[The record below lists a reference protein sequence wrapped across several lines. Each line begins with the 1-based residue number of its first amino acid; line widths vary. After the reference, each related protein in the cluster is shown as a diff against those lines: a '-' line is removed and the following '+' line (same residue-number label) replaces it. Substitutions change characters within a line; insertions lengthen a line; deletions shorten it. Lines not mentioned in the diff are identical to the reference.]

1 MSTRTSTNPPGADQ
15 IRDAVREHY
24 ATAARTVTG
33 TAAGTAAGSASCC
46 GPASAC
52 GSTTEALDAFGQ
64 SQYDDSDRQH
74 LPEDALAASLGCG
87 NPTLLADLE
96 PGDVVLDLGSGGGID
111 VLLSARRVTPG
122 GMAYGL
128 DMTPEMHELALANK
142 AKAGMDNVEFL
153 LGSIEDIPLP
163 DDSVDV
169 IISNCV
175 VNLSADKDQV
185 FRESLRVLRPGGRFA
200 ISDIVLARPLE
211 PELTQIMA
219 LWTGCIA
226 GALTQDDCT
235 AGMRAAGF
243 DDVDIEPTTIFG
255 RTELEGLVAGLD
267 PSDIPPGLDVDA
279 TIDTLDGVIRSAFIR
294 GTKPAAL
301 PNSQETAM
309 PVIRVYEPAL
319 CCNTGVCGPDVD
331 QALVDF
337 TADLN
342 HLAERGTDISRHNL
356 ANDPQAFAHDDT
368 VRTFLQVAG
377 SEGLPLTTV
386 DGVTV
391 MTGTYPTRE
400 QLLRFAG
407 LTEEPAV
414 VPDGVTTLGLADA
427 ATATASDSEGCG
439 CGPTGCC

>member
-1 MSTRTSTNPPGADQ
+1 MTTCANPREAGQ
-15 IRDAVREHY
+15 IRDAVRERY
-24 ATAARTVTG
+24 AAAARTVT
-33 TAAGTAAGSASCC
+33 AAGTSSCC
-46 GPASAC
+46 GPTSSC
-52 GSTTEALDAFGQ
+52 GSATEALDAFGQ
-64 SQYDDSDRQH
+64 SQYDDADRQH

-87 NPTLLADLE
+87 NPTLLADLV

-111 VLLSARRVTPG
+111 VLLSARRVAPSG
-122 GMAYGL
+122 KAYGL
-128 DMTPEMHELALANK
+128 DMTPEMHELANANK
-142 AKAGMDNVEFL
+142 AKAGVENVEFL
-153 LGSIEDIPLP
+153 LGSIEDIPLR

-175 VNLSADKDQV
+175 VNLSADKGRV

-226 GALTQDDCT
+226 GALTQDDCA
-235 AGMRAAGF
+235 AGMRDAGF
-243 DDVDIEPTTIFG
+243 DEVDIEPTTIFG
-255 RTELEGLVAGLD
+255 RTELEGLLAGLD

-279 TIDTLDGVIRSAFIR
+279 TIDQLDGVIRSAFIR
-294 GTKPAAL
+294 GTKPVAL
-301 PNSQETAM
+301 RNRQETAM
-309 PVIRVYEPAL
+309 PAPPVIRVYEPAL

-331 QALVDF
+331 QALVSF

-342 HLAERGTDISRHNL
+342 HLAERGTDITRHNL
-356 ANDPQAFAHDDT
+356 ANDPQAFAHDET
-368 VRTFLQVAG
+368 VRAFLQVAG

-407 LTEEPAV
+407 PTEVPAV
-414 VPDGVTTLGLADA
+414 VPDGVTTLGLADT
-427 ATATASDSEGCG
+427 ATDTASDSESCG